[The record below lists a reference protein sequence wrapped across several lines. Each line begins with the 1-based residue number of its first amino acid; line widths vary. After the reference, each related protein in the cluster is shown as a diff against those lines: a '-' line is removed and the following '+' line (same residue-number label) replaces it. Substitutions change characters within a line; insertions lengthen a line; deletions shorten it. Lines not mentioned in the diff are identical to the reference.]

1 MWTLPTLGGSVYA
14 LSFSPVATGLLALGG
29 ADQMIR
35 SWDTL
40 SLQNPYLTKTFWQG
54 IRSKITAV
62 RLALDIGDLGLGLVA
77 SLGGNISLML
87 GTVVLSTRWRFG
99 SIQWSKQTESVVH

>member
-62 RLALDIGDLGLGLVA
+62 RLALDIGDLGLGL
-77 SLGGNISLML
+77 GGVTWGKHKFNAGYSC
-87 GTVVLSTRWRFG
+87 F
-99 SIQWSKQTESVVH
+99 VH

>member
-1 MWTLPTLGGSVYA
+1 MVSTHMYPSIQIKCWDLASLECVWTLPTLGGSVYA

-62 RLALDIGDLGLGLVA
+62 R
-77 SLGGNISLML
+77 
-87 GTVVLSTRWRFG
+87 STL
-99 SIQWSKQTESVVH
+99 